1 MSIGA
6 VFELAE
12 LGRLRL
18 LESEGKTRA
27 TVYRISGVA
36 SLPLFPAPMGSE
48 ANGGTSAANDG
59 ILPPNGGTSAASDGT
74 SEQSLPDAVL
84 ELQRSRKAAPELVDQ
99 AILALCRDR
108 FLTAQEIAVLI
119 KRSIARV
126 SNHYLP
132 RLLES
137 GRLEPRHAS
146 RHHPG
151 QAYRARE

>member
-36 SLPLFPAPMGSE
+36 SLPLFPAPTGSE
-48 ANGGTSAANDG
+48 ANG
-59 ILPPNGGTSAASDGT
+59 GT

-108 FLTAQEIAVLI
+108 FLTAQEIAGLI

>member
-36 SLPLFPAPMGSE
+36 SLPLFPAPTGSE
-48 ANGGTSAANDG
+48 ANGGTSAAN
-59 ILPPNGGTSAASDGT
+59 DGT

-108 FLTAQEIAVLI
+108 FLTAQEIAGLI